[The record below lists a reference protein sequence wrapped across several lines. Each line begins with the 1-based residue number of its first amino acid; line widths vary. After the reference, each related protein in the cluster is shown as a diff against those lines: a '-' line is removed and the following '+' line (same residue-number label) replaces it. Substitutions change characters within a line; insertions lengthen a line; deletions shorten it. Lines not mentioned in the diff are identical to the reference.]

1 LLEPFEDV
9 DMRER
14 LSLLLRSTLY
24 ALRGGFLIR
33 PFLIALVFG
42 TIGAILSSAEEYASQ
57 LNAWIPEVLFPA
69 YQDPQVALT
78 ILSGIASS
86 IMTVV
91 SIVFAIL
98 LMTLTLASTQF
109 SPRIL
114 VSFVRDRSTQWTLG
128 IFLGTFS
135 YCMAALPAVRSLPHP
150 FVPVLTVL
158 IAMLLALVCVGWLIF
173 FINHISRS
181 ISVNHIVDRI
191 AGEAE
196 LVIDE
201 LMPHPR
207 GPYER
212 SEGAGPSREGR
223 ERVVVARKSGYV
235 RFVDVSFL
243 VECAKSFGVQIAL
256 ERRVGHFV
264 PAGAP
269 IMRVIDAGRLT
280 PEREA
285 RLLTAIDIGPA
296 RTMQQ
301 DVGSHTDR
309 RHRPSAISP
318 AVNDPTTAINCI
330 DQLGRIL
337 IVWASRAPPRSN
349 MTGPPHI
356 LRVVMPWIG
365 YEGLLDTAFEQI
377 RHYSQSDIAVS
388 LRLLRAF
395 DDMVVAGTS
404 LREQQ
409 SVIERARRVL
419 EGCELH
425 LPESE
430 VLPLR
435 RRLMRLEGR
444 LPAGGA
450 NEGAGRASPS

>member
-1 LLEPFEDV
+1 M
-9 DMRER
+9 MRER
-14 LSLLLRSTLY
+14 FYLWLRSALY

-33 PFLIALVFG
+33 PFLIALFFG
-42 TIGAILSSAEEYASQ
+42 TAGAVLSSAEEYAHE
-57 LNAWIPEVLFPA
+57 LNAWIPAVLFPA
-69 YQDPQVALT
+69 HQDPQVALT
-78 ILSGIASS
+78 ILSGIAGS

-114 VSFVRDRSTQWTLG
+114 VSFVRDKATQWTLG

-135 YCMAALPAVRSLPHP
+135 YCMAALPAVRSLPEP
-150 FVPVLTVL
+150 FVPALTVL

-173 FINHISRS
+173 FINHIARS

-207 GPYER
+207 GSYEG
-212 SEGAGPSREGR
+212 SQQPAASREGR
-223 ERVVVARKSGYV
+223 ERVIVSRISGYI
-235 RFVDVSFL
+235 RFVDVLFL
-243 VECAKSFGVQIAL
+243 FDCAKSFGVQITL
-256 ERRVGHFV
+256 DRRVGHFV
-264 PAGAP
+264 PAGIP
-269 IMRVIDAGRLT
+269 LIRVIDAGRVT

-285 RLLTAIDIGPA
+285 RLLSAIDIGPT

-301 DVGSHTDR
+301 DVEFGIIQIVDIALR
-309 RHRPSAISP
+309 AISP

-330 DQLGRIL
+330 DQLARVM
-337 IVWASRAPPRSN
+337 IVWASRAAPP
-349 MTGPPHI
+349 TYLHAPPHV
-356 LRVVMPWIG
+356 LRLVIPWIG

-377 RHYSQSDIAVS
+377 RHYAKSDIAVS

-395 DDMVVAGTS
+395 DDMFVAGASATARGS
-404 LREQQ
+404 L
-409 SVIERARRVL
+409 IERARRVV
-419 EGCELH
+419 EGCERQ
-425 LPESE
+425 LPEND
-430 VLPLR
+430 VLPSR
-435 RRLMRLEGR
+435 RRLTRLEARARG
-444 LPAGGA
+444 PGFGGDV
-450 NEGAGRASPS
+450 EEASS

>member
-1 LLEPFEDV
+1 
-9 DMRER
+9 MRER
-14 LSLLLRSTLY
+14 LYLWLRSALY

-33 PFLIALVFG
+33 PFLIALFFG
-42 TIGAILSSAEEYASQ
+42 TAGAVLSFAEEYAHE
-57 LNAWIPEVLFPA
+57 LNAWVPAVLFPEH
-69 YQDPQVALT
+69 QDPQVALT
-78 ILSGIASS
+78 ILSGIATS

-114 VSFVRDRSTQWTLG
+114 VSFVRDKATQWTLG

-135 YCMAALPAVRSLPHP
+135 YCMAALPAVRSLPAP

-158 IAMLLALVCVGWLIF
+158 IAMLLALLCVGWLIF
-173 FINHISRS
+173 FINHIARS

-207 GPYER
+207 SSYET
-212 SEGAGPSREGR
+212 SERIPASREGR
-223 ERVVVARKSGYV
+223 QRVIASRKSGYI
-235 RFVDVSFL
+235 RFVDVAFL
-243 VECAKSFGVQIAL
+243 FDCAKSFGVQIAL
-256 ERRVGHFV
+256 DRQVGHFV
-264 PAGAP
+264 PAGVP
-269 IMRVIDAGRLT
+269 LLRVVDAGRVT
-280 PEREA
+280 PERQA
-285 RLLTAIDIGPA
+285 RLLSAIDIGPT

-301 DVGSHTDR
+301 DVEFGIIQIVDIALR
-309 RHRPSAISP
+309 AISP

-330 DQLGRIL
+330 DQLTRVM
-337 IVWASRAPPRSN
+337 IVWASRAAPP
-349 MTGPPHI
+349 TYLHAPPHV
-356 LRVVMPWIG
+356 LRLAIPWIG

-377 RHYSQSDIAVS
+377 RHYAKSDIAVS

-395 DDMVVAGTS
+395 DDMFVADASVTAQVS
-404 LREQQ
+404 L
-409 SVIERARRVL
+409 IERARRVV
-419 EGCELH
+419 EGCERQ
-425 LPESE
+425 LPEND

-435 RRLMRLEGR
+435 RRLTRLEARARGS
-444 LPAGGA
+444 AIGGDV
-450 NEGAGRASPS
+450 EASS